1 MDRERLC
8 PVLQSI
14 FKVTDLNTLQ
24 AILGD
29 EAADDPEL
37 LATYSLEADE
47 LNAINE
53 PFYVGFQPELPNI
66 DISLF
71 KRSHNGV
78 SPLPYLA
85 HSCQLDEGE

>member
-1 MDRERLC
+1 VDRERLC

-47 LNAINE
+47 LNAINKQ
-53 PFYVGFQPELPNI
+53 FHVGFQPELLGLQTSAFRFSSEAI
-66 DISLF
+66 MACRRCTS
-71 KRSHNGV
+71 GT
-78 SPLPYLA
+78 
-85 HSCQLDEGE
+85 